1 MQNTTKTV
9 ICNMNNHSWH
19 LHSPS
24 SLCDLDYLSSVAILK
39 VICIRFRSHQ
49 QNNFYYFQDDFLDL
63 ADDTH
68 HVQAAEMALCLSPT
82 TGSSATGTTTMT
94 CPKTVTASDDLQHV
108 NQLVDNPVMKLDNL
122 DSWDQDV

>member
-1 MQNTTKTV
+1 MW
-9 ICNMNNHSWH
+9 SR
-19 LHSPS
+19 LPL
-24 SLCDLDYLSSVAILK
+24 LCSNFKGDSYSFWKAISKIIL
-39 VICIRFRSHQ
+39 
-49 QNNFYYFQDDFLDL
+49 NYFQDDFLDL

-94 CPKTVTASDDLQHV
+94 CPKTVTASDDLQQV